1 MRRTFLSVSAA
12 VCLVAAIWVPGSR
25 AHCEIP
31 CGIYDDELRIE
42 LIREHIQTIEKSAGQ
57 IVELS
62 RENPVNYNQLV
73 RWIDNKERHANEIQD
88 IVAQY
93 FMTQRVKP
101 ADEKD
106 AEAYKK
112 YVKQLTTLHG
122 MLVAAM
128 KAKQTTDLA
137 NVEQLRKLV
146 DDFAASYFTAED
158 LKHIRAEHGKK
169 EG

>member
-1 MRRTFLSVSAA
+1 MKKALLALALVVLTLAWTHKVVLS
-12 VCLVAAIWVPGSR
+12 
-25 AHCEIP
+25 HCEIP
-31 CGIYDDELRIE
+31 CGIYGDQMRIDLLYE
-42 LIREHIQTIEKSAGQ
+42 DITTIEKSMQQ
-57 IVELS
+57 IVALS
-62 RENPVNYNQLV
+62 KESPMNVNQVV
-73 RWIDNKERHANEIQD
+73 RWVTNKDVHATKIQET
-88 IVAQY
+88 VMQY

-106 AEAYKK
+106 AEAYRK

-158 LKHIRAEHGKK
+158 LKHIRAEHSGK